1 MEKLAI
7 YLILSIF
14 AFSVAIGFYPSNI
27 SQNNLLVLVPE
38 ALVLFILTWLGRGGA
53 DFVDLKRFK

>member
-14 AFSVAIGFYPSNI
+14 GFSVAIGFYPSNI
-27 SQNNLLVLVPE
+27 WQNNLLVLVPE
-38 ALVLFILTWLGRGGA
+38 ALVLVILTWLGRGGA
-53 DFVDLKRFK
+53 DFVDLLEI